1 MFLSLLFIYLFMY
14 ISFYSDALF
23 KLFFYACDVIITNI
37 ASIIAVSTS
46 TIF

>member
-1 MFLSLLFIYLFMY
+1 MFLFLLFIY

-37 ASIIAVSTS
+37 ASIIAVSAS